1 MLEEKIKVFNDESAR
16 IDKLGDERT
25 KQRIEELKKKHME
38 QYLSVFESLSNK
50 MPTQYKQSN
59 AQRKRK
65 AKMIENKLSEV
76 EINKYNSNLDK
87 EI

>member
-38 QYLSVFESLSNK
+38 
-50 MPTQYKQSN
+50 
-59 AQRKRK
+59 
-65 AKMIENKLSEV
+65 
-76 EINKYNSNLDK
+76 
-87 EI
+87 